1 MQQPPRVVGFGGHHK
16 LKNRQREWR
25 ERERQNLPGL
35 GSGTAVWRAPSSEM
49 AALASE
55 TAALGSGT
63 AVWRVPSS
71 ETAALG
77 LGDGGVGQYQPGGA
91 VSAPGES

>member
-1 MQQPPRVVGFGGHHK
+1 V
-16 LKNRQREWR
+16 ER
-25 ERERQNLPGL
+25 EREKDRQNLPGL
-35 GSGTAVWRAPSSEM
+35 GSGMAALGSWMAAWRAPNSK
-49 AALASE
+49 
-55 TAALGSGT
+55 TATLGSGT
-63 AVWRVPSS
+63 AVLGSGTAAWWAPSS